1 MVITARSIEVINMEI
16 DLNVL
21 KSYRN
26 LLTSTKDNLAHNQ
39 FQELVEI
46 IGVKPT
52 KRLEKSYRSLFKTI
66 DKFSKGDMPKLLN
79 HRFLF
84 EILMAS
90 PKKRERDLKRMAN
103 HYCQFIMN
111 AGSENTAAHR
121 LTISRYAQTVE
132 NCINELNG
140 LDIDRKDSNFH
151 SLWIGELR
159 ERLDT
164 KENK

>member
-1 MVITARSIEVINMEI
+1 
-16 DLNVL
+16 
-21 KSYRN
+21 
-26 LLTSTKDNLAHNQ
+26 
-39 FQELVEI
+39 
-46 IGVKPT
+46 
-52 KRLEKSYRSLFKTI
+52 
-66 DKFSKGDMPKLLN
+66 MPKLLN

-140 LDIDRKDSNFH
+140 LEIDRKDSNFH

>member
-1 MVITARSIEVINMEI
+1 
-16 DLNVL
+16 
-21 KSYRN
+21 
-26 LLTSTKDNLAHNQ
+26 
-39 FQELVEI
+39 
-46 IGVKPT
+46 
-52 KRLEKSYRSLFKTI
+52 
-66 DKFSKGDMPKLLN
+66 
-79 HRFLF
+79 
-84 EILMAS
+84 MAS

-140 LDIDRKDSNFH
+140 LDLDRKDSNFH
-151 SLWIGELR
+151 SLWIGELK